1 MFHLSPDN
9 GLGGGG
15 GMGLAAGRVKYIV
28 CDGEYVYVYKRHAP
42 NDDARIP
49 NSARHWAAITASLVI
64 LHSFIHSSSALT
76 LRSLLIRQSH
86 IHTHFHTPYHVH
98 ASPPAISFSFK
109 LSALIPQRPAIL
121 TGAHRS
127 IPLHPS
133 RGSTVGR
140 RGGKARQGE

>member
-15 GMGLAAGRVKYIV
+15 GMGLAVGRVKYIV

-64 LHSFIHSSSALT
+64 LHSFIHHPRSRFFPPDTPVPYPYTLPHTIPCPRLSSSNFLLFQAIRPHSSKT
-76 LRSLLIRQSH
+76 CYPHRSSQKHSS
-86 IHTHFHTPYHVH
+86 
-98 ASPPAISFSFK
+98 SPFQRFNSW
-109 LSALIPQRPAIL
+109 PQRWK
-121 TGAHRS
+121 G
-127 IPLHPS
+127 
-133 RGSTVGR
+133 
-140 RGGKARQGE
+140 